1 MNENH
6 INIRETFQ
14 WGTYGKLGDQP
25 LKLVLVKDITDDH
38 LEHLIPYLQRR
49 YDYYQRFDYYL
60 RYDPYLDIHQGN
72 DSTLL
77 IMLDEKEY
85 RNINHIKI
93 PFVFGR

>member
-25 LKLVLVKDITDDH
+25 LRLVLVKDITDDH

-49 YDYYQRFDYYL
+49 YD
-60 RYDPYLDIHQGN
+60 PYLDIHQDN